1 MKRIQISTIAIALS
15 ALFTGQAIAQDSA
28 PLTRTQV
35 QAEMVEAINTGHVM
49 VTESGRLAN
58 DVFSS
63 NYSVPQVESL
73 TRAEVLAELAEAI
86 NKGQMIIS
94 ESGRLANDVF
104 SSNYP
109 QQENVSSKTREEV
122 RNELVEAIANG
133 SLDKHISA

>member
-63 NYSVPQVESL
+63 NY
-73 TRAEVLAELAEAI
+73 
-86 NKGQMIIS
+86 
-94 ESGRLANDVF
+94 
-104 SSNYP
+104 P

-122 RNELVEAIANG
+122 RKELVEAIANG